1 MKEYLRADLVAAGID
16 PDQLEFGGNAQL
28 AVGSAS
34 TISKNLKGGLN
45 TLATHT
51 AANGSLTNK
60 PLEKFLDA
68 NMVASSSSIPSCP
81 SCQKH
86 VFKAEEVLFHLQPWH
101 KDCFRCGLL
110 EKGKGC
116 DRPLVQ
122 GAYETHSGVAYCTG
136 CFNQL
141 FGLGAARG
149 TVLHETEKGNLLLS
163 NHGKS
168 ATGEVDVAPETKAS
182 VQSRA
187 ALWDTKLVDS
197 KSK

>member
-1 MKEYLRADLVAAGID
+1 MKEYLHADLIAAGID
-16 PDQLEFGGNAQL
+16 PDSLEFGGNAQL

-51 AANGSLTNK
+51 ASNGSLTNK
-60 PLEKFLDA
+60 PLEKFLDP
-68 NMVASSSSIPSCP
+68 NIVAASAIPTCP

-86 VFKAEEVLFHLQPWH
+86 VFKAEEVLFNSQTWH

-110 EKGKGC
+110 HKKGC
-116 DRPLVQ
+116 ERQLTQ
-122 GAYETHSGVAYCTG
+122 GGYETHGGVAYCTG

-141 FGLGAARG
+141 FTLGAARG
-149 TVLHETEKGNLLLS
+149 TVLHETERGELFQS
-163 NHGKS
+163 RGK
-168 ATGEVDVAPETKAS
+168 AVVGEVDVARETNES

-187 ALWDTKLVDS
+187 AKWDTKLGVD
-197 KSK
+197 K

>member
-16 PDQLEFGGNAQL
+16 PDSLEFGGNAQL

-34 TISKNLKGGLN
+34 TISKNLKGGLS

-68 NMVASSSSIPSCP
+68 NIVASSSIPTCP

-86 VFKAEEVLFHLQPWH
+86 VFKAEEILYNSQPWH

-110 EKGKGC
+110 EKKGC
-116 DRPLVQ
+116 SRHLTQ
-122 GAYETHSGVAYCTG
+122 GSYETHHGVAYCTG
-136 CFNQL
+136 CFAQL
-141 FGLGAARG
+141 FSLGAARG
-149 TVLHETEKGNLLLS
+149 TVLHETEKGELFQS
-163 NHGKS
+163 RGS
-168 ATGEVDVAPETKAS
+168 TAVGEVDVAPETKAS
-182 VQSRA
+182 VQARA
-187 ALWDTKLVDS
+187 AKWNTKLAEGN
-197 KSK
+197 